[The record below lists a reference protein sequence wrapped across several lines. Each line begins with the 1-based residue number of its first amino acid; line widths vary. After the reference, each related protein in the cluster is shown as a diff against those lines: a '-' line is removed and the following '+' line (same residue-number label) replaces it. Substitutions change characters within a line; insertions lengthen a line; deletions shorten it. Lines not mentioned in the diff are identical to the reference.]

1 LSYTIS
7 IIIYEPCSGLPLF
20 LEIWKQGNVREFSN
34 GQGNVREMGKNREKG
49 KVRDFFCLEKMF
61 LSISKSKNLP
71 CLLKGC
77 VVFNLLWCCKITG
90 IVL

>member
-1 LSYTIS
+1 VTRSQIRVATF
-7 IIIYEPCSGLPLF
+7 SGN
-20 LEIWKQGNVREFSN
+20 LETGKCQGIQQWSGKCQGN
-34 GQGNVREMGKNREKG
+34 GKKQG
-49 KVRDFFCLEKMF
+49 KVRGKSGIFFCLEKMF

>member
-1 LSYTIS
+1 
-7 IIIYEPCSGLPLF
+7 LPLF
-20 LEIWKQGNVREFSN
+20 PEILKQGNVREFSN
-34 GQGNVREMGKNREKG
+34 GQGNGKKQG

-77 VVFNLLWCCKITG
+77 VVLNLIKVLQNYRY

>member
-1 LSYTIS
+1 
-7 IIIYEPCSGLPLF
+7 LPLF
-20 LEIWKQGNVREFSN
+20 LETGKCQGIQQWSGKWGKTGKSQGFFSVWK
-34 GQGNVREMGKNREKG
+34 
-49 KVRDFFCLEKMF
+49 KMF

-77 VVFNLLWCCKITG
+77 VVFNLLWRCKITG